1 MSPASTHSRTLAVVG
16 AGTMGSGIAQKM
28 ATEGFTVLLADI
40 DDASAARGVERI
52 GQTLSEA
59 VARGIFTTAQATV
72 VRSRV
77 RGTSRLEDLTVAE
90 LVVEAVFEDIAIKRD
105 LFARLDRIC
114 DADTILATN
123 TSSFSVTDLATATAR
138 PARVLG
144 LHYFYHPAKNRLVEV
159 VAGRT
164 TDPAAFG
171 RAWVLQELIGKTPIA
186 ARDSHGFIVN
196 RFFAPWLVEAIRIVD
211 EGVASIATVEHAAGK
226 AFGIGMGPFE
236 LMNVTGLPIALHT
249 ANTLQQAFGPMYGP
263 PDSLADRIR
272 TQTPWPL
279 EGKADEVRVEAVTD
293 RLAGITFLV
302 ASALV
307 DEQVGSIDDTDL
319 GARVGLRWRRGP
331 FELANQYGVRR
342 AAALAGEMAERWNLP
357 LPNTLAR
364 KAQTDEPFSFV
375 FVRTTVADGIATI
388 TIDRPDAL
396 NALNEAVVEQLTE
409 AFRAVANDPSIQGI
423 VITGRGKAFVAGAD
437 IRFFIKNIEAG
448 TLDRIVMFT
457 RRGQALLSE
466 IAASPKTVVARVH
479 GMALGGGVEL
489 ALACDAIV
497 ATPKASFAFPETG
510 IGIYPG
516 LGGTQRTTRR
526 VGTGLTKWLVLTGQT
541 LSAERALEIGLI
553 DRVASDDALD
563 AAIGAA
569 IDAGPV
575 RDRQPR
581 PPSGEYRNVAEA
593 FGRPV
598 AELSGVDAKAPIALR
613 IAGELIEQG
622 ATLPI
627 DSALQLEIDR
637 LVEIF
642 ATKDA
647 YEGLTAIGRRVPTF
661 TGQ

>member
-1 MSPASTHSRTLAVVG
+1 M
-16 AGTMGSGIAQKM
+16 
-28 ATEGFTVLLADI
+28 
-40 DDASAARGVERI
+40 
-52 GQTLSEA
+52 
-59 VARGIFTTAQATV
+59 
-72 VRSRV
+72 
-77 RGTSRLEDLTVAE
+77 
-90 LVVEAVFEDIAIKRD
+90 
-105 LFARLDRIC
+105 
-114 DADTILATN
+114 
-123 TSSFSVTDLATATAR
+123 
-138 PARVLG
+138 
-144 LHYFYHPAKNRLVEV
+144 EV

-342 AAALAGEMAERWNLP
+342 AAALASEMAERWNLP

-388 TIDRPDAL
+388 
-396 NALNEAVVEQLTE
+396 V
-409 AFRAVANDPSIQGI
+409 FRAVRQAWPTVPFPRQTLPSPTPSVLGCS
-423 VITGRGKAFVAGAD
+423 A
-437 IRFFIKNIEAG
+437 
-448 TLDRIVMFT
+448 T
-457 RRGQALLSE
+457 RR
-466 IAASPKTVVARVH
+466 
-479 GMALGGGVEL
+479 
-489 ALACDAIV
+489 
-497 ATPKASFAFPETG
+497 
-510 IGIYPG
+510 
-516 LGGTQRTTRR
+516 
-526 VGTGLTKWLVLTGQT
+526 
-541 LSAERALEIGLI
+541 
-553 DRVASDDALD
+553 
-563 AAIGAA
+563 
-569 IDAGPV
+569 AG
-575 RDRQPR
+575 R
-581 PPSGEYRNVAEA
+581 
-593 FGRPV
+593 
-598 AELSGVDAKAPIALR
+598 
-613 IAGELIEQG
+613 
-622 ATLPI
+622 
-627 DSALQLEIDR
+627 
-637 LVEIF
+637 
-642 ATKDA
+642 
-647 YEGLTAIGRRVPTF
+647 
-661 TGQ
+661 